1 MSDWG
6 DASAPLSTV
15 AYRRPHQYSTPVYAH
30 TVIQISS
37 INSSVGLSTSRQPTT
52 VSQRVSVKQCL
63 CEVLRN
69 LNRVHRI
76 VVLQMM
82 GNAVKP
88 KVVV

>member
-1 MSDWG
+1 MSASG
-6 DASAPLSTV
+6 DAGAALSTV
-15 AYRRPHQYSTPVYAH
+15 AYRRPHHYSTPVYPH
-30 TVIQISS
+30 NVIHISS
-37 INSSVGLSTSRQPTT
+37 INASVGLSTSRQPTT

-88 KVVV
+88 NVVV